1 MLKLRSRLASFRLKQ
16 LLALLLLII
25 PVSCQPGSQSPTDAF
40 RSFEQAW
47 KSGDTASLD
56 SMVDADTRKYFKSLQ
71 PWIIVGNEESLV
83 SLNSFDRYLLF
94 LIRIHLDYLDDSEWE
109 RWLYRLQS
117 GDSFNALDDYL
128 LGLLEESFF
137 RTSLGEVDSYAG
149 VTAGV
154 LYRMGTDTGLRIRF
168 KKEGTWKVDLKNFFQ
183 NQFQQE
189 LKPFLS
195 DRYKNRDRVWEML
208 KEKYGD
214 RMSFELRRSRV
225 ARKETDTTN

>member
-1 MLKLRSRLASFRLKQ
+1 MKR

-25 PVSCQPGSQSPTDAF
+25 SVSCQPGSQSPTDAF

-94 LIRIHLDYLDDSEWE
+94 LIRIHLDYLDDSDWE

-183 NQFQQE
+183 NQFQGE

-225 ARKETDTTN
+225 ARKDTDTTN